1 MKRPAYTFVVKG
13 RHWYFRRHGLQEA
26 LPGEPGDAEF
36 AKRYDELLLLAER
49 GRLKR
54 IASQSEKAKR
64 AAAARDRRLE
74 AATRKAGLIY
84 FIGSSSGPVKIGFT
98 TNIQSRLH
106 RLQMNSPRKLRVLA
120 AYPGSR
126 RDELMLHRQCAND
139 RLHGEWFKRTPDLVE
154 AMRNGAA
161 R

>member
-1 MKRPAYTFVVKG
+1 MNRPAYTFVVKG
-13 RHWYFRRHGLQEA
+13 RHWYFRRFGLQEA
-26 LPGEPGDAEF
+26 LPGQPGDPEF
-36 AKRYDELLLLAER
+36 AKRYAELVPLADR
-49 GRLKR
+49 ARAKRLV
-54 IASQSEKAKR
+54 SQSEKAKR
-64 AAAARDRRLE
+64 AAAARDRRLA
-74 AATRKAGLIY
+74 AATRRAGLIY

-139 RLHGEWFKRTPDLVE
+139 RLHGEWFKRTPALVGIIRK
-154 AMRNGAA
+154 ATAA
-161 R
+161 